1 MAIIGIFKRI
11 QGISTGGNVECDMSF
26 INPESL
32 QLPPDDLDNFQL
44 ERDGAAPVSVW
55 RID

>member
-1 MAIIGIFKRI
+1 MVIIGIFKRI

-26 INPESL
+26 INPGSL